1 MSGRGGAKKG
11 GGGRGGGSGDG
22 SGGRGSWAS
31 LAAKGASKGG
41 APDATGKG
49 GAPPSDATTPPPDAD
64 DKDHGLLTPGT
75 EEYRRACRERFLFV
89 MQVRDA
95 FPPPRASAPRARHP
109 CLVSGAAQHT
119 RARARAR
126 THRRA
131 TRGARL
137 AGGGDEAHTKRRTI

>member
-1 MSGRGGAKKG
+1 MEREAPRKNLAIQCDLELMSGRGGAKKG

-89 MQVRDA
+89 MQVREPVVA
-95 FPPPRASAPRARHP
+95 ARAPSSPPPPGRTRAPRGWR
-109 CLVSGAAQHT
+109 
-119 RARARAR
+119 
-126 THRRA
+126 
-131 TRGARL
+131 
-137 AGGGDEAHTKRRTI
+137 

>member
-41 APDATGKG
+41 APDATGSGKG
-49 GAPPSDATTPPPDAD
+49 GAPPADATTPPPDAD
-64 DKDHGLLTPGT
+64 DKDNGLLTPGT

-109 CLVSGAAQHT
+109 CLVSGAAQHMHA
-119 RARARAR
+119 RARARAH
-126 THRRA
+126 TPPSDAWRA
-131 TRGARL
+131 PRGWR
-137 AGGGDEAHTKRRTI
+137 

>member
-75 EEYRRACRERFLFV
+75 EGYRRACRERFLFV

-95 FPPPRASAPRARHP
+95 FPPRASAPRHASRFRGRATQNTHTHTAERRAARASR
-109 CLVSGAAQHT
+109 VAVTKHT
-119 RARARAR
+119 RNVGLSE
-126 THRRA
+126 T
-131 TRGARL
+131 L
-137 AGGGDEAHTKRRTI
+137 